1 MAIIK
6 NEDGIWSLDRSGTE
20 VAVKQEIE
28 IFDTT
33 LRDGEQGGI
42 TFKGNSKKKIA
53 GFLATT
59 GVNTIEVGFPSSTP
73 LEFNTVKEI
82 AESVEGPNI
91 CGLTTMDFEN
101 ILRTWDALKNNPNP
115 TIHIFTLNIDE
126 ASIRAYNAEPEAQ
139 IKKASEA
146 VAYAKELMG
155 GKGRVEFSAQN
166 TILALSQSLNS
177 EHLFLQDY
185 IAGIYGG
192 AIREGADVINIPHT
206 VAKGIEIKI
215 GEAIRYFKM
224 LVEGT
229 DEVMLSFHAHNDFGV
244 SVADTL
250 EAIEQ
255 GIRQVEGTWYS
266 LGERAGNTPLEQV
279 IMNLSLK
286 PLYNRRFFTGF
297 DLAKTNAVARLI
309 EKESGIPIPY
319 NAPGI
324 GPNALRHGSGVH
336 SDGDKKGKAIG
347 EYIYLPCTPEDLGWT
362 GNTHQI
368 TKLTGVTGVT
378 ARLSELGFKF
388 EKEFVKEHIMPVIK
402 SRDITYGDKELRM
415 IGDDFR
421 YTGEPY
427 IKFVDYAFNKFANS
441 RIRQAQVELIIE
453 GRKYTGE
460 AFMGKN
466 GPINAVFSAIDDV
479 IGLGENKPK
488 LVVYEPSN
496 LGRSHSSEAEAL
508 VVLCGTG
515 EDIDY
520 NLSEAVW
527 VGRAV
532 DEDTITASAK
542 SYVQAL
548 SRFMAD
554 MKGTLTAHLPNNS
567 MGGTI

>member
-1 MAIIK
+1 MTIVRNK
-6 NEDGIWSLDRSGTE
+6 DGIWALEKDETE
-20 VAVKQEIE
+20 VAVNQAIE

-33 LRDGEQGGI
+33 LRDGEQGGV
-42 TFKGNSKKKIA
+42 TLKGNSKQKIA
-53 GFLATT
+53 RYLATT
-59 GVNTIEVGFPSSTP
+59 GVNTIEVGFPSSNP
-73 LEFNTVKEI
+73 LEYDTVKKI
-82 AESVEGPNI
+82 ADSVEGPYI
-91 CGLTTMDFEN
+91 CGLTTMDIKN
-101 ILRTWDALKNNPNP
+101 IHKTWDALKNNPNP
-115 TIHIFTLNIDE
+115 TIHVFTLNIDE
-126 ASIRAYNAEPEAQ
+126 ASIRAYNADPAEQ

-146 VAYAKELMG
+146 VSYAKELMG

-192 AIREGADVINIPHT
+192 AIKEGADVINIPHT

-215 GEAIRYFKM
+215 GEAVGYFKM
-224 LVEGT
+224 LV
-229 DEVMLSFHAHNDFGV
+229 DRADDVMLSFHAHNDFGV

-286 PLYNRRFFTGF
+286 PVYKRRFSTSF
-297 DLAKTNAVARLI
+297 DLGKTNAVARLI
-309 EKESGIPIPY
+309 EKESGVPIPY

-347 EYIYLPCTPEDLGWT
+347 ENIYLPCRPENIGWT

-368 TKLTGVTGVT
+368 TKLTGVAGVT
-378 ARLSELGFKF
+378 ERFRELGFGF
-388 EKEFVKEHIMPVIK
+388 DKEFVKKHIMPVIK

-421 YTGEPY
+421 YTGEEY
-427 IKFVDYAFNKFANS
+427 IIFVDYAFNKFVHS
-441 RIRQAQVELIIE
+441 SVRQAQVELIVD
-453 GRKYTGE
+453 GRKLTGE

-479 IGLGENKPK
+479 IGFGEKKPK

-496 LGRSHSSEAEAL
+496 RGRTHSSEAEAL
-508 VVLCGTG
+508 VVLSGNG
-515 EDIDY
+515 KDIDY
-520 NLSEAVW
+520 NLSEPVW

-532 DEDTITASAK
+532 DEDTISASAK

-554 MKGTLTAHLPNNS
+554 MKDR
-567 MGGTI
+567 

>member
-1 MAIIK
+1 MTIVK
-6 NEDGIWSLDRSGTE
+6 NGDGIWTLEKEEDEGG
-20 VAVKQEIE
+20 VKQQVE

-33 LRDGEQGGI
+33 LRDGEQGGV
-42 TFKGNSKKKIA
+42 TFKGKSKRKIA
-53 GFLATT
+53 EFLATT
-59 GVNTIEVGFPSSTP
+59 GVSTIEVGFPSSTT
-73 LEFNTVKEI
+73 LEFDTVKEI
-82 AESVEGPNI
+82 ADNVEGPYI

-101 ILRTWDALKNNPNP
+101 IDRTWEALKNNPNP
-115 TIHIFTLNIDE
+115 TVHVFTLNIDE
-126 ASIRAYNAEPEAQ
+126 ASIRAYKADPEEQ

-155 GKGRVEFSAQN
+155 GRGRIEFSAQN
-166 TILALSQSLNS
+166 TILALSQSL
-177 EHLFLQDY
+177 EPEYLFLQDY
-185 IAGIYGG
+185 ISKIYGG
-192 AIREGADVINIPHT
+192 AVKEGADVINIPHT
-206 VAKGIEIKI
+206 VAKAIEIEI
-215 GEAIRYFKM
+215 GEAVRYFKM
-224 LVEGT
+224 LVEGS
-229 DEVMLSFHAHNDFGV
+229 DDVMLSFHAHNDFGI

-250 EAIEQ
+250 EVIKQ
-255 GIRQVEGTWYS
+255 GVRQVEGTWYS

-286 PLYNRRFFTGF
+286 PYYNRRFFTSF
-297 DLAKTNAVARLI
+297 DLRKTNAVARLI
-309 EKESGIPIPY
+309 EKESSVPIPY

-336 SDGDKKGKAIG
+336 SDGDQKGKAIG
-347 EYIYLPCTPEDLGWT
+347 ENIYLPCTPEEIGWT

-368 TKLTGVTGVT
+368 TKLTGVAGVT
-378 ARLSELGFKF
+378 ARLDELGFGF
-388 EKEFVKEHIMPVIK
+388 EKAFVRENVMPIIK

-421 YTGEPY
+421 YTGEEP

-441 RIRQAQVELIIE
+441 IVRQAQVELIVA
-453 GRKYTGE
+453 GRKVTGE

-479 IGLGENKPK
+479 IGLGEKKPK

-496 LGRSHSSEAEAL
+496 RGRTHSSEAEAL
-508 VVLCGTG
+508 VVLSGDG
-515 EDIDY
+515 GSDVDY
-520 NLSEAVW
+520 NLAEPVW

-548 SRFMAD
+548 SRF
-554 MKGTLTAHLPNNS
+554 LTDSKESVQA
-567 MGGTI
+567 

>member
-1 MAIIK
+1 MTIVK
-6 NEDGIWSLDRSGTE
+6 NKDGIWTLDQGETE
-20 VAVKQEIE
+20 AAVKQEIE

-33 LRDGEQGGI
+33 LRDGEQGGV
-42 TFKGNSKKKIA
+42 TFKGNSKRKIA
-53 GFLATT
+53 GYLATT
-59 GVNTIEVGFPSSTP
+59 GISTIEVGFPSSNP
-73 LEFNTVKEI
+73 LEFETVKEI
-82 AESVEGPNI
+82 ADSVEGPYI

-101 ILRTWDALKNNPNP
+101 IHKTWEALKNNPNP
-115 TIHIFTLNIDE
+115 TIHVFTLNIDE
-126 ASIRAYNAEPEAQ
+126 ASIRAYQADPEEQ

-146 VAYAKELMG
+146 VSYAKELMG

-177 EHLFLQDY
+177 EYLFLQDY
-185 IAGIYGG
+185 IARIYGG
-192 AIREGADVINIPHT
+192 AIKQGADVINIPHT
-206 VAKGIEIKI
+206 VAKGIQIKI
-215 GEAIRYFKM
+215 GEAVRYFKM

-229 DEVMLSFHAHNDFGV
+229 DDVMLSFHAHNDFGV

-286 PLYNRRFFTGF
+286 PIYKRRFFTGF
-297 DLAKTNAVARLI
+297 DLGKTNAVARLV
-309 EKESGIPIPY
+309 EKGSGVPIPY
-319 NAPGI
+319 NAPGV

-336 SDGDKKGKAIG
+336 SDGDTKGKAIG
-347 EYIYLPCTPEDLGWT
+347 ENIYLPCTPEDLGWT

-368 TKLTGVTGVT
+368 TKLTGVAGVT
-378 ARLSELGFKF
+378 ERLNELGFGF
-388 EKEFVKEHIMPVIK
+388 EKEFVKNHIMPVIK

-421 YTGEPY
+421 YTDEEY
-427 IKFVDYAFNKFANS
+427 IVFIDYAFNKFANS
-441 RIRQAQVELIIE
+441 IVRQAQVELIVD
-453 GRKYTGE
+453 GRKLTGE

-479 IGLGENKPK
+479 IGLGEKKPK

-496 LGRSHSSEAEAL
+496 RGRTHSSEAEAL
-508 VVLCGTG
+508 VVLSGKG
-515 EDIDY
+515 NELDY
-520 NLSEAVW
+520 NLSEPVW

-554 MKGTLTAHLPNNS
+554 MKDG
-567 MGGTI
+567 

>member
-1 MAIIK
+1 M
-6 NEDGIWSLDRSGTE
+6 
-20 VAVKQEIE
+20 
-28 IFDTT
+28 
-33 LRDGEQGGI
+33 
-42 TFKGNSKKKIA
+42 
-53 GFLATT
+53 
-59 GVNTIEVGFPSSTP
+59 
-73 LEFNTVKEI
+73 KEI
-82 AESVEGPNI
+82 ADTVEGPYI

-101 ILRTWDALKNNPNP
+101 IRRTWEALKNNPNP
-115 TIHIFTLNIDE
+115 TIHVFTLNIDE
-126 ASIRAYNAEPEAQ
+126 ASIRAYNADPEAQ
-139 IKKASEA
+139 ITKAAEA

-155 GKGRVEFSAQN
+155 GTGRVEFSAQN
-166 TILALSQSLNS
+166 TILALSQSLHP
-177 EHLFLQDY
+177 EHQFLQGY

-192 AIREGADVINIPHT
+192 AIREGADIINIPHT
-206 VAKGIEIKI
+206 VAKGIDIRI
-215 GEAIRYFKM
+215 GEAVRYFKQ
-224 LVEGT
+224 LVDGT
-229 DEVMLSFHAHNDFGV
+229 EDVMLSFHAHNDFGV

-286 PLYNRRFFTGF
+286 PIYQRRFFTRF
-297 DLAKTNAVARLI
+297 DLSRTNAVARLI
-309 EKESGIPIPY
+309 EKESSIPIPY

-347 EYIYLPCTPEDLGWT
+347 ENIYLPCTPEDIGWT

-368 TKLTGVTGVT
+368 TKLTGVAGVT
-378 ARLSELGFKF
+378 ARLSELGFEF
-388 EKEFVKEHIMPVIK
+388 EKEFVREHIMPVIK

-421 YTGEPY
+421 YTGEDD
-427 IKFVDYAFNKFANS
+427 IQFVDYAFNKFANS
-441 RIRQAQVELIIE
+441 TVRQAQVKLVLD
-453 GRKYTGE
+453 GKTHTGE

-479 IGLGENKPK
+479 IGLGEKKPK

-496 LGRSHSSEAEAL
+496 RGRTHSTEAEAL
-508 VVLCGTG
+508 VVLSGNG
-515 EDIDY
+515 KDIDY
-520 NLSEAVW
+520 NLAEPTW
-527 VGRAV
+527 LGRAV

-548 SRFMAD
+548 SRYMAD
-554 MKGTLTAHLPNNS
+554 QKKGVN
-567 MGGTI
+567 

>member
-1 MAIIK
+1 MTIGKNKEGIWTLDK
-6 NEDGIWSLDRSGTE
+6 NETE
-20 VAVKQEIE
+20 VAEKQEIE

-33 LRDGEQGGI
+33 LRDGEQGGL
-42 TFKGNSKKKIA
+42 TFKGNSKQKIA
-53 GFLATT
+53 RYLATT
-59 GVNTIEVGFPSSTP
+59 GISTIEVGFPSSNP
-73 LEFNTVKEI
+73 IEFDTVKKI
-82 AESVEGPNI
+82 ADSVEGPYI
-91 CGLTTMDFEN
+91 CGLTTMD
-101 ILRTWDALKNNPNP
+101 LRKIHKTWDALKNNPNP
-115 TIHIFTLNIDE
+115 TIHVFTLNIDE
-126 ASIRAYNAEPEAQ
+126 ASIRAYNADPQEQ

-146 VAYAKELMG
+146 VSYAKEVMG

-192 AIREGADVINIPHT
+192 AIKEGADVINIPHT

-215 GEAIRYFKM
+215 GEAVRYFKM
-224 LVEGT
+224 LVDGT
-229 DEVMLSFHAHNDFGV
+229 DDVMLSFHAHNDFGV

-286 PLYNRRFFTGF
+286 PVYKRRFFTGF
-297 DLAKTNAVARLI
+297 DLGKTNAVARLI
-309 EKESGIPIPY
+309 EKESGVPIPY

-336 SDGDKKGKAIG
+336 SDGDKKGKVIG
-347 EYIYLPCTPEDLGWT
+347 ENIYLPCTPEDLGWT

-368 TKLTGVTGVT
+368 TKLTGVAGVT
-378 ARLSELGFKF
+378 ERFSELGFGF
-388 EKEFVKEHIMPVIK
+388 EKEFVKKHIMPVIK

-421 YTGEPY
+421 YTGEEY
-427 IKFVDYAFNKFANS
+427 IIFVDYAFNKFTNS
-441 RIRQAQVELIIE
+441 SVRQAQVELIVG
-453 GRKYTGE
+453 GRKLTGE
-460 AFMGKN
+460 SFMGKN

-479 IGLGENKPK
+479 IGLGEKKPK

-496 LGRSHSSEAEAL
+496 RGRTHSSEAEAL
-508 VVLCGTG
+508 VVLSGNG
-515 EDIDY
+515 NDIDY
-520 NLSEAVW
+520 NLSEPVW

-554 MKGTLTAHLPNNS
+554 MKDS
-567 MGGTI
+567 

>member
-1 MAIIK
+1 MTIVK
-6 NEDGIWSLDRSGTE
+6 NADGIWTLDRNETKEAATQE
-20 VAVKQEIE
+20 VE

-33 LRDGEQGGI
+33 LRDGEQGGA
-42 TFKGNSKKKIA
+42 TFKGNSKQKIA
-53 GFLATT
+53 KYLSTT
-59 GVNTIEVGFPSSTP
+59 GVRTIEVGFPSSNP
-73 LEFNTVKEI
+73 LEFDTVKEI
-82 AESVEGPNI
+82 ADTIEGPYI

-101 ILRTWDALKNNPNP
+101 IHKTWDALKNNPYP
-115 TIHIFTLNIDE
+115 TLHVFTLNIDE
-126 ASIRAYNAEPEAQ
+126 ASIRAYNADPEEQ
-139 IKKASEA
+139 IKKAAEA

-166 TILALSQSLNS
+166 TILALSQSLNT

-192 AIREGADVINIPHT
+192 AIKQGADVINIPHT
-206 VAKGIEIKI
+206 VAKGVEIKI
-215 GEAIRYFKM
+215 GEAVRYFKM

-229 DEVMLSFHAHNDFGV
+229 DDVMLSFHAHNDFGV

-250 EAIEQ
+250 EAIEE

-286 PLYNRRFFTGF
+286 PVYKRRFFTGF
-297 DLAKTNAVARLI
+297 DLSKTNAVARLI
-309 EKESGIPIPY
+309 EKESGVPIPY
-319 NAPGI
+319 NAPGV

-347 EYIYLPCTPEDLGWT
+347 ENIYLPCTPEDIGWT

-368 TKLTGVTGVT
+368 TKLTGVAGVT
-378 ARLSELGFKF
+378 ARLSELGFAF
-388 EKEFVKEHIMPVIK
+388 EKEFVKKHIMPVIK

-421 YTGEPY
+421 YTGEEY
-427 IKFVDYAFNKFANS
+427 IIFVDYAFNKFANS
-441 RIRQAQVELIIE
+441 SVRQAQVELIV
-453 GRKYTGE
+453 GGQKLAGE

-479 IGLGENKPK
+479 IGLGEKKPK

-496 LGRSHSSEAEAL
+496 RGRTHSSEAEAL
-508 VVLCGTG
+508 VVLSGNG
-515 EDIDY
+515 VDIDY
-520 NLSEAVW
+520 NLSEPVW

-554 MKGTLTAHLPNNS
+554 MKDH
-567 MGGTI
+567 

>member
-1 MAIIK
+1 MTIVK
-6 NEDGIWSLDRSGTE
+6 NADGIWTLDSNATKEAATQE
-20 VAVKQEIE
+20 VE

-33 LRDGEQGGI
+33 LRDGEQGGA
-42 TFKGNSKKKIA
+42 TFKGNSKQKIA
-53 GFLATT
+53 GYLATT
-59 GVNTIEVGFPSSTP
+59 GVRTIEVGFPSSNP
-73 LEFNTVKEI
+73 LEFDTVKEI
-82 AESVEGPNI
+82 ADAIEGPYI

-101 ILRTWDALKNNPNP
+101 IHKTWDALKNNPHP
-115 TIHIFTLNIDE
+115 TIHVFTLNIDE
-126 ASIRAYNAEPEAQ
+126 ASIRAYNADPEEQ
-139 IKKASEA
+139 IKKAAEA

-192 AIREGADVINIPHT
+192 AIKQGADVINIPHT
-206 VAKGIEIKI
+206 VAKGVEIKI
-215 GEAIRYFKM
+215 GEAVGYFKM
-224 LVEGT
+224 LVEGA
-229 DEVMLSFHAHNDFGV
+229 DDVMLSFHAHNDFGV

-286 PLYNRRFFTGF
+286 PVYKRRFFTGF
-297 DLAKTNAVARLI
+297 DLSKTNAVARLI
-309 EKESGIPIPY
+309 EKESGVPIPY
-319 NAPGI
+319 NAPGV

-347 EYIYLPCTPEDLGWT
+347 ENIYLPCTPEDIGWT

-368 TKLTGVTGVT
+368 TKLTGVAGVT
-378 ARLSELGFKF
+378 ARLSELGFAF
-388 EKEFVKEHIMPVIK
+388 EKEFVKKHIMPVIK

-421 YTGEPY
+421 YTGEEY
-427 IKFVDYAFNKFANS
+427 IIFVDYAFNKFANS
-441 RIRQAQVELIIE
+441 SVRQAQVELIV
-453 GRKYTGE
+453 GGHKLAGE

-479 IGLGENKPK
+479 IGLGEKKPK

-496 LGRSHSSEAEAL
+496 RGRTHSSEAEAL
-508 VVLCGTG
+508 VVLSKNGV
-515 EDIDY
+515 DIDY
-520 NLSEAVW
+520 NLSEPVW

-554 MKGTLTAHLPNNS
+554 MKDH
-567 MGGTI
+567 

>member
-1 MAIIK
+1 MTIIRNK
-6 NEDGIWSLDRSGTE
+6 DGIWTLDKEDTK

-33 LRDGEQGGI
+33 LRDGEQGGV
-42 TFKGNSKKKIA
+42 TFKGNSKQKIA
-53 GFLATT
+53 GYLATT
-59 GVNTIEVGFPSSTP
+59 GVSTIEVGFPSSNS
-73 LEFNTVKEI
+73 LEFDMVKEI
-82 AESVEGPNI
+82 ADSVEGPYI
-91 CGLTTMDFEN
+91 CGLTTMDLKN
-101 ILRTWDALKNNPNP
+101 IHKTWDALKNNPNP
-115 TIHIFTLNIDE
+115 TIHVFTLNIDE
-126 ASIRAYNAEPEAQ
+126 ASIRAYNADPEEQ

-146 VAYAKELMG
+146 VSYAKELMG

-177 EHLFLQDY
+177 EYMFLQDY

-192 AIREGADVINIPHT
+192 AIKEGADVINIPHT

-224 LVEGT
+224 LVQGV
-229 DEVMLSFHAHNDFGV
+229 DDVMLSFHAHNDFGV

-250 EAIEQ
+250 EAIEH

-286 PLYNRRFFTGF
+286 PVYKRRFFTGF
-297 DLAKTNAVARLI
+297 DIGKTNAVARLI
-309 EKESGIPIPY
+309 EKESGVPIPY

-324 GPNALRHGSGVH
+324 GPNALRHGSGIH

-347 EYIYLPCTPEDLGWT
+347 ENIYLPCTPEDLGWT

-368 TKLTGVTGVT
+368 TKLTGIAGVT
-378 ARLSELGFKF
+378 ERFRELGFGF
-388 EKEFVKEHIMPVIK
+388 EKEFVKKHIMPVIK

-421 YTGEPY
+421 YTGEED
-427 IKFVDYAFNKFANS
+427 ILFVDYAFNKFANS
-441 RIRQAQVELIIE
+441 SVRQAQVELIVD
-453 GRKYTGE
+453 GRKFTGE

-479 IGLGENKPK
+479 IGLGEKKPK

-496 LGRSHSSEAEAL
+496 RGRTHSSEAEAL
-508 VVLCGTG
+508 VVLSGNG
-515 EDIDY
+515 KDIDY
-520 NLSEAVW
+520 NLSEPVW

-532 DEDTITASAK
+532 DEDTISASAK

-554 MKGTLTAHLPNNS
+554 MKDS
-567 MGGTI
+567 

>member
-1 MAIIK
+1 MTIAK
-6 NEDGIWSLDRSGTE
+6 NKNNVWVLDRDKTKIIE
-20 VAVKQEIE
+20 KQEIE

-33 LRDGEQGGI
+33 LRDGEQGGV
-42 TFKGNSKKKIA
+42 TFKGNSKQKIA
-53 GFLATT
+53 GFLSST
-59 GVNTIEVGFPSSTP
+59 GVSTIEVGFPSSNP
-73 LEFNTVKEI
+73 LEFDTVKQI
-82 AESVEGPNI
+82 ADAVEGPYI

-101 ILRTWDALKNNPNP
+101 IRKTWDALKNNPNP
-115 TIHIFTLNIDE
+115 TIHVFTLNIDE
-126 ASIRAYNAEPEAQ
+126 ASTRAYNADPEAQ
-139 IKKASEA
+139 IKKAAEA

-166 TILALSQSLNS
+166 TILALSQSLNP
-177 EHLFLQDY
+177 EHMFLQEY

-192 AIREGADVINIPHT
+192 AIKEGADVINIPHT
-206 VAKGIEIKI
+206 VAKGIEIRV
-215 GEAIRYFKM
+215 GEAVKYFKA
-224 LVEGT
+224 LVGT
-229 DEVMLSFHAHNDFGV
+229 TDDVMLSFHAHNDFGV
-244 SVADTL
+244 SVSDTL

-286 PLYNRRFFTGF
+286 PSYQRRFFTGF
-297 DLAKTNAVARLI
+297 DLARTNAVARLI
-309 EKESGIPIPY
+309 EKGSGVPIPY

-347 EYIYLPCTPEDLGWT
+347 ENIYLPCTPRDLGWT

-368 TKLTGVTGVT
+368 TKLTGVAGVT
-378 ARLSELGFKF
+378 ARLDELGFGF
-388 EKEFVKEHIMPVIK
+388 EKGFVRQHIMPVIK

-415 IGDDFR
+415 IADDFR
-421 YTGEPY
+421 YAGEEN
-427 IKFVDYAFNKFANS
+427 ITFVDYAFNKFIHSN
-441 RIRQAQVELIIE
+441 IRQAQVELIVD
-453 GRKYTGE
+453 GQKRTGD

-479 IGLGENKPK
+479 IGLGEKKPK

-496 LGRSHSSEAEAL
+496 RGRTHSSEAEAL
-508 VVLCGTG
+508 VVLGG
-515 EDIDY
+515 NGKDIEY
-520 NLSEAVW
+520 SLSEPVW

-532 DEDTITASAK
+532 DEDTIAASAK

-554 MKGTLTAHLPNNS
+554 MRGK
-567 MGGTI
+567 

>member
-1 MAIIK
+1 MTILK
-6 NEDGIWSLDRSGTE
+6 NKDGIWTLDKDDTE
-20 VAVKQEIE
+20 IAVKQEIE

-33 LRDGEQGGI
+33 LRDGEQGGV
-42 TFKGNSKKKIA
+42 TFKGNSKQKIA
-53 GFLATT
+53 GYLATT
-59 GVNTIEVGFPSSTP
+59 GVSTIEVGFPSSNL
-73 LEFNTVKEI
+73 LEFEMVKEI
-82 AESVEGPNI
+82 ADSVEGPYI
-91 CGLTTMDFEN
+91 CGLTTMDFKN
-101 ILRTWDALKNNPNP
+101 IHKTWDALKNNPNP
-115 TIHIFTLNIDE
+115 TIHVFTLNIDE
-126 ASIRAYNAEPEAQ
+126 ASIRAYNADPQEQ

-146 VAYAKELMG
+146 VSYAKKLMG

-166 TILALSQSLNS
+166 TILALSQSLHS

-192 AIREGADVINIPHT
+192 AIKEGADVINIPHT

-215 GEAIRYFKM
+215 GEAVRYFKM

-229 DEVMLSFHAHNDFGV
+229 DDVMLSFHAHNDFGV

-286 PLYNRRFFTGF
+286 PIYKRHFFTGF
-297 DLAKTNAVARLI
+297 DLSKTNAVARLV

-368 TKLTGVTGVT
+368 TKLTGVAGVT
-378 ARLSELGFKF
+378 ARLSELGFGF
-388 EKEFVKEHIMPVIK
+388 EKKFVKKHIMPVIK

-421 YTGEPY
+421 YPGEEY
-427 IKFVDYAFNKFANS
+427 ILFVDYAFNKFANS
-441 RIRQAQVELIIE
+441 SVRQAQVELIVD
-453 GRKYTGE
+453 GQKLTGE

-479 IGLGENKPK
+479 IGLGVKKPK

-496 LGRSHSSEAEAL
+496 RGRTHSSEAEAL
-508 VVLCGTG
+508 VVLSGNG
-515 EDIDY
+515 KDIDY
-520 NLSEAVW
+520 NLSEPVW

-554 MKGTLTAHLPNNS
+554 MQDS
-567 MGGTI
+567 

>member
-1 MAIIK
+1 MTIVK
-6 NEDGIWSLDRSGTE
+6 SGDGIWTLVRDEDEDG
-20 VAVKQEIE
+20 VKQQIE

-33 LRDGEQGGI
+33 LRDGEQGGV
-42 TFKGNSKKKIA
+42 TFKGKSKLKIA
-53 GFLATT
+53 EFMATT
-59 GVNTIEVGFPSSTP
+59 GVSTIEVGFPSSTT
-73 LEFNTVKEI
+73 LEFDTVKEI
-82 AESVEGPNI
+82 ADTVEGPYI

-101 ILRTWDALKNNPNP
+101 IHRTWEALKNNANP
-115 TIHIFTLNIDE
+115 TVHVFTLNIDE
-126 ASIRAYNAEPEAQ
+126 ASIRAYKADPVEQ

-155 GKGRVEFSAQN
+155 GRGRVEFSAQN
-166 TILALSQSLNS
+166 TILALSQSLS
-177 EHLFLQDY
+177 PEHLFLQDY
-185 IAGIYGG
+185 ISKIYGG
-192 AIREGADVINIPHT
+192 AIKEGADVINIPHT
-206 VAKGIEIKI
+206 VAKGIEIEI
-215 GEAIRYFKM
+215 GEAVRYFKM

-229 DEVMLSFHAHNDFGV
+229 DNVMLSFHAHNDFGV
-244 SVADTL
+244 SVADAL
-250 EAIEQ
+250 EAIKQ

-286 PLYNRRFFTGF
+286 PSYNRRFFTGF
-297 DLAKTNAVARLI
+297 DLGKTNAVARLI
-309 EKESGIPIPY
+309 EKESSVPIPY

-347 EYIYLPCTPEDLGWT
+347 ENIYLPCAPEDIGWT

-378 ARLSELGFKF
+378 ARLEELGFGF
-388 EKEFVKEHIMPVIK
+388 EKEFVREHIIPIIK
-402 SRDITYGDKELRM
+402 SRDITFGDKELRM

-421 YTGEPY
+421 YTGEDH
-427 IKFVDYAFNKFANS
+427 IIFVDYAFNKFVNS
-441 RIRQAQVELIIE
+441 AIRQAQVELIID
-453 GRKYTGE
+453 GRMVTGE

-479 IGLGENKPK
+479 LGLGEKKPK

-496 LGRSHSSEAEAL
+496 RGRTHSSKAEAL
-508 VVLCGTG
+508 VVLSGDG
-515 EDIDY
+515 NDIDY
-520 NLSEAVW
+520 NLSAPIW

-548 SRFMAD
+548 SRFMTD
-554 MKGTLTAHLPNNS
+554 IKGLSQA
-567 MGGTI
+567 

>member
-1 MAIIK
+1 MIVK
-6 NEDGIWSLDRSGTE
+6 NGAGIWTLDRDEAAET
-20 VAVKQEIE
+20 VVQEIE

-33 LRDGEQGGI
+33 LRDGEQGGV
-42 TFKGNSKKKIA
+42 TFKGNSKQKITRYLAKA
-53 GFLATT
+53 GIS
-59 GVNTIEVGFPSSTP
+59 TIEVGFPSSNP
-73 LEFNTVKEI
+73 IEFDTVKEI
-82 AESVEGPNI
+82 ADTVEGPYI
-91 CGLTTMDFEN
+91 CGLTTMDLVN
-101 ILRTWDALKNNPNP
+101 IKKTWEALKNNPQP
-115 TIHIFTLNIDE
+115 TIHVFTLNIDE
-126 ASIRAYNAEPEAQ
+126 ASIRAYKADPEEQ

-146 VAYAKELMG
+146 VSYAKELMG

-166 TILALSQSLNS
+166 TILALSQSLNP

-185 IAGIYGG
+185 VAGIYGG
-192 AIREGADVINIPHT
+192 AIRAGADVINIPHT

-229 DEVMLSFHAHNDFGV
+229 DDVMLSFHAHNDFGV

-266 LGERAGNTPLEQV
+266 LGERAGNTSLEQV

-286 PLYNRRFFTGF
+286 QVYKRRFFTCF
-297 DLAKTNAVARLI
+297 DLSKTNAVARLI
-309 EKESGIPIPY
+309 EKESGVNIPY

-336 SDGDKKGKAIG
+336 SDGDNKGKAIG
-347 EYIYLPCTPEDLGWT
+347 ENIYLPCTPEDLGWT

-368 TKLTGVTGVT
+368 TKLTGVAGVT
-378 ARLSELGFKF
+378 ARLSELGFGF
-388 EKEFVKEHIMPVIK
+388 EREFVREQIMPVIK
-402 SRDITYGDKELRM
+402 ARDITYGDKELRV

-421 YTGEPY
+421 YTNEEY
-427 IKFVDYAFNKFANS
+427 IIFVDYAFNKFANS
-441 RIRQAQVELIIE
+441 SVRQAQVELIVD
-453 GRKYTGE
+453 GRKLAGE

-479 IGLGENKPK
+479 IGIGEKKPK

-496 LGRSHSSEAEAL
+496 RGRTHSSEAEAL
-508 VVLCGTG
+508 VVLSGNG
-515 EDIDY
+515 KDIDY
-520 NLSEAVW
+520 NLSEPVW

-532 DEDTITASAK
+532 DEDTISASAK

-554 MKGTLTAHLPNNS
+554 MQDS
-567 MGGTI
+567 

>member
-1 MAIIK
+1 VIVK
-6 NEDGIWSLDRSGTE
+6 NGDGFWTLDRDTNE
-20 VAVKQEIE
+20 EDKIQEIE
-28 IFDTT
+28 IFDTS
-33 LRDGEQGGI
+33 LRDGEQGGV
-42 TFKGNSKKKIA
+42 TFKGKSKQKIA
-53 GFLATT
+53 SYIAAT
-59 GVNTIEVGFPSSTP
+59 GVSTIEVGFPSSNA
-73 LEFNTVKEI
+73 LEFDTVKEI
-82 AESVEGPNI
+82 ADTIEGAYI
-91 CGLTTMDFEN
+91 CGLTTMDFDN
-101 ILRTWDALKNNPNP
+101 IKKTWEALKNNPKP
-115 TIHIFTLNIDE
+115 TIHVFTLNIDE
-126 ASIRAYNAEPEAQ
+126 ASIRAYNADPKEQ

-146 VAYAKELMG
+146 VSYAKELMG
-155 GKGRVEFSAQN
+155 GRGRVEFSAQN
-166 TILALSQSLNS
+166 TILALSQSLSS
-177 EHLFLQDY
+177 EYLFLQDY
-185 IAGIYGG
+185 IAGIYGS
-192 AIREGADVINIPHT
+192 AIKEGADVINIPHT

-215 GEAIRYFKM
+215 GEAVRYFKM

-229 DEVMLSFHAHNDFGV
+229 DNVMLSFHAHNDFGV
-244 SVADTL
+244 SVADSL

-286 PLYNRRFFTGF
+286 PVYKRRFFTGF
-297 DLAKTNAVARLI
+297 DLSKTNAVARLI
-309 EKESGIPIPY
+309 EKESCVPIPY

-347 EYIYLPCTPEDLGWT
+347 ENIYLPCTPEDIGWT
-362 GNTHQI
+362 GNTHHI
-368 TKLTGVTGVT
+368 TKLTGVAGVT
-378 ARLSELGFKF
+378 ARLDELGFGF
-388 EKEFVKEHIMPVIK
+388 EKEFVRKNIMPVIK

-421 YTGEPY
+421 YTDAEH
-427 IKFVDYAFNKFANS
+427 IVFIDYAFNKFANS
-441 RIRQAQVELIIE
+441 SIRQAQVELVVD
-453 GRKYTGE
+453 GQNVTGE

-479 IGLGENKPK
+479 IGLGAEKPK

-496 LGRSHSSEAEAL
+496 RGRTHSSEAEAL
-508 VVLCGTG
+508 VVLSGNG
-515 EDIDY
+515 NDIDY
-520 NLSEAVW
+520 NLSQPVW

-554 MKGTLTAHLPNNS
+554 MKAC
-567 MGGTI
+567 